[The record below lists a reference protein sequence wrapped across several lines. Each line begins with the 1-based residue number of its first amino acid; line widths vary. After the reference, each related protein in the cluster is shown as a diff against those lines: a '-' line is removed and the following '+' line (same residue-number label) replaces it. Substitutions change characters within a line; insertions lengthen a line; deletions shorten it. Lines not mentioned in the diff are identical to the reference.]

1 MKEEE
6 LKEAQECLTFIEE
19 SISCFHAV
27 ENVEKRLQK
36 KGFIELSEK
45 EAYDL
50 TERRKKAPE
59 QNRYYVKRNGSSLMA
74 FTLPEGKPKGFHIM
88 ASHSDSPTFKVKCE
102 GEMKAE
108 GGYVRLNVEPY
119 GGMIHA
125 TWLDRCLSVAG
136 RIVCQKGDQLLSKT
150 VNVDEDL
157 LVIPNVAIHMNRQ
170 ANDGYKWNPVTDVL
184 PLLASPE
191 SKGKFAELL
200 EKEAGGRILS
210 HDLFLY
216 IRQKA
221 SVWGLDESF
230 LSSAALDDLECV
242 WGCFQGFLR
251 SSTGHSIPLFAAL
264 DSEEVGS
271 CSPQGAA
278 STLLYQ
284 TISRIAQALSL
295 DENRLLAQSFLVSA
309 DNAHAQHPNHPE
321 LADSGNAP
329 KMGGGIV
336 IKFNANLRYCTDG
349 LSAAVMRTVCRK
361 AGVASQNYY
370 NRPDIPGGSTL
381 GCISIGQVSVPTADI
396 GLAQLAMHSCYE
408 TAAVSDAIALED
420 AMTVYFGSTL
430 RRSEDSF
437 TLE

>member
-1 MKEEE
+1 MERDYNRE
-6 LKEAQECLTFIEE
+6 LLDFIQGHPSVYHVIEGQKQRLLEAGYEQLLESRSWTIRQGGKYFLT
-19 SISCFHAV
+19 
-27 ENVEKRLQK
+27 
-36 KGFIELSEK
+36 
-45 EAYDL
+45 
-50 TERRKKAPE
+50 
-59 QNRYYVKRNGSSLMA
+59 RNGSALIA
-74 FTLPEGKPKGFHIM
+74 FRVPEKQFRGFMIM
-88 ASHSDSPTFKVKCE
+88 ASHSDSPVFKIKE
-102 GEMKAE
+102 NPEMTVDGAYRK
-108 GGYVRLNVEPY
+108 LNVELY
-119 GGMIHA
+119 GGA
-125 TWLDRCLSVAG
+125 LLAPWFDRPLSVAG
-136 RIVCQKGDQLLSKT
+136 RVLVRTAEGVRMRL
-150 VNVDEDL
+150 VNVDRDL
-157 LVIPNVAIHMNRQ
+157 LLIPSLAIHMNRQ
-170 ANDGYKWNPVTDVL
+170 VNDGYKWTPVTDVL

-191 SKGKFAELL
+191 NKGQFTAML
-200 EKEAGGRILS
+200 EKEAGGKILS

-242 WGCFQGFLR
+242 WGCFRGFLA
-251 SSTGHSIPLFAAL
+251 SGTGRSIPLFAAL

-271 CSPQGAA
+271 CSPQGAG
-278 STLLYQ
+278 STLLRQ
-284 TISRIAQALSL
+284 TVSRIAQALAL

-329 KMGGGIV
+329 KLGGGIV

-349 LSAAVMRTVCRK
+349 LSAAVMRTVCHR
-361 AGVASQNYY
+361 AGVNSQNYY

-381 GCISIGQVSVPTADI
+381 GCISIGQVSVPTVDI

-408 TAAVSDAIALED
+408 TAAVSDAIDLEK

-437 TLE
+437 ILE

>member
-1 MKEEE
+1 MLSQTKE
-6 LKEAQECLTFIEE
+6 LC
-19 SISCFHAV
+19 
-27 ENVEKRLQK
+27 
-36 KGFIELSEK
+36 
-45 EAYDL
+45 
-50 TERRKKAPE
+50 
-59 QNRYYVKRNGSSLMA
+59 A
-74 FTLPEGKPKGFHIM
+74 FLD
-88 ASHSDSPTFKVKCE
+88 ASHSQYHARAYLTAILDKEGYTALKESEKWELVPGGKYYVTRGGSAVLAFRVPE
-102 GEMKAE
+102 GEALGFLISAAHTDRPAFKLKENGEIE
-108 GGYVRLNVEPY
+108 GVCPRLAVERY
-119 GGMIHA
+119 GGQILA
-125 TWLDRCLSVAG
+125 PWLDRPLSIAERG
-136 RIVCQKGDQLLSKT
+136 AESRLL
-150 VNVDEDL
+150 DIDRDL
-157 LVIPNVAIHMNRQ
+157 LLIPNVAIHMNRQ
-170 ANDGYKWNPVTDVL
+170 VNDGYKWNPVTDVL

-191 SKGKFAELL
+191 NKGQFTAML
-200 EKEAGGRILS
+200 EKEAGGKILS

-242 WGCFQGFLR
+242 WGCFRGFLA
-251 SSTGHSIPLFAAL
+251 SGTGRSIPLFAAL

-271 CSPQGAA
+271 CSPQGAG
-278 STLLYQ
+278 STLLRQ
-284 TISRIAQALSL
+284 TVSRIAQALAL

-329 KMGGGIV
+329 KLGGGIV

-349 LSAAVMRTVCRK
+349 LSAAVMRTVCHR
-361 AGVASQNYY
+361 AGVNSQNYY

-381 GCISIGQVSVPTADI
+381 GCISIGQVSVPTVDI

-437 TLE
+437 ILE

>member
-1 MKEEE
+1 MLDK
-6 LKEAQECLTFIEE
+6 T
-19 SISCFHAV
+19 
-27 ENVEKRLQK
+27 
-36 KGFIELSEK
+36 
-45 EAYDL
+45 
-50 TERRKKAPE
+50 KA
-59 QNRYYVKRNGSSLMA
+59 LCA
-74 FTLPEGKPKGFHIM
+74 FLN
-88 ASHSDSPTFKVKCE
+88 ASHSQYHARRYLTDILDSQGYTALREADEWTLTPGGKYYVTRGGSAVLAFRVPE
-102 GEMKAE
+102 GEALGFLISAAHTDRPAFKLKENGEIE
-108 GGYVRLNVEPY
+108 GVCPRLAVERY
-119 GGMIHA
+119 GGQLLA
-125 TWLDRCLSVAG
+125 PWLDRPLSVAG
-136 RIVCQKGDQLLSKT
+136 RVLVQTEKGAESRLL
-150 VNVDEDL
+150 DIDRDL
-157 LVIPNVAIHMNRQ
+157 LLIPNVAIHMNRQ

-191 SKGKFAELL
+191 SKGKFTEML
-200 EKEAGGRILS
+200 EKEAGGKILS

-278 STLLYQ
+278 STLLRQ
-284 TISRIAQALSL
+284 TISRIARALSL

-329 KMGGGIV
+329 RMGGGIV

-349 LSAAVMRTVCRK
+349 LSAAIMRTVCRK
-361 AGVASQNYY
+361 AGVASQDYY

-381 GCISIGQVSVPTADI
+381 GCISIGQVSVPTVDI

-430 RRSEDSF
+430 RRTEDSF